1 MNRKTILLVEDAD
14 TLREVLAQILEEDG
28 FDVVAVESVK
38 KAREQFRHAR
48 FDCVLSDF
56 KLPDENGIDLLRTIR
71 EIDRDTPFLIMTAY
85 GTIEIAIE
93 AMQLGANDFIL
104 KPFHPE
110 SLQEKLHQ
118 VIAHRQIVNR
128 ASGSRPKSQ
137 KRFATHNQRTQD
149 VLTQAEKAARVDT
162 TVLLL
167 GESGTGKELIA
178 RAVHNWS
185 PRSEKP
191 FIAINCAAMPAE
203 LLESEFFGHEAGAF
217 TGATQTRVGVLELAS
232 EGTLFLD
239 EVGEMPPQLQVK
251 LLRALQEREIKRVG
265 GNKTIRI
272 NPRIVAAT
280 NVNIEDAL
288 REGRLR
294 EDFYYRLAVI
304 SLRIPPLRERP
315 EDVLPLV
322 DYYREFFTNRAG
334 RDNIQLSEEAASLLC
349 SYPWPGNVR
358 ELENVM
364 ERAVLLAGDIILP
377 EHLGIQALIDFRTL
391 QEAAT
396 TLPEIVAQATR
407 RAEVELIEKALQQTS
422 GNKTQAAKVLGV
434 SYKTLLNKVRDYGLE
449 SERNTPER
457 YLPMAKPSSS
467 TTEQY

>member
-1 MNRKTILLVEDAD
+1 MNKKSILLVEDAD
-14 TLREVLAQILEEDG
+14 TLREVLAQILEEEG
-28 FDVVAVESVK
+28 FDVVAVDSVE
-38 KAREQFRHAR
+38 KAREQFRHSR

-104 KPFHPE
+104 KPFNPE

-118 VIAHRQIVNR
+118 VIEHRQIVHR
-128 ASGSRPKSQ
+128 AAGSRRRSQ
-137 KRFATHNQRTQD
+137 KRFATYNQRTQA

-178 RAVHNWS
+178 RAIHDWS
-185 PRSEKP
+185 PRAEKP
-191 FIAINCAAMPAE
+191 FVAINCAAMPAE

-265 GNKTIRI
+265 GTKTIRI

-280 NVNIEDAL
+280 NVSIEEAL
-288 REGRLR
+288 HQGTLR

-304 SLRIPPLRERP
+304 SLQIPPLRERP
-315 EDVLPLV
+315 EDILPLTN
-322 DYYREFFTNRAG
+322 YYREFFTNRAG
-334 RDNIQLSEEAASLLC
+334 REEIQLSEEALSLLR

-364 ERAVLLAGDIILP
+364 ERAVLLAGDMILP
-377 EHLGIQALIDFRTL
+377 EHLGLQPLIDFRTL

-396 TLPEIVAQATR
+396 TLPEIVAQATK
-407 RAEVELIEKALQQTS
+407 RAEVELIEKALQQTG

-457 YLPMAKPSSS
+457 YLPIAKPSSS

>member
-14 TLREVLAQILEEDG
+14 TLREVLVQILEEDG

-38 KAREQFRHAR
+38 KAREQFRHSR

-118 VIAHRQIVNR
+118 VIAHRQIVSR

-191 FIAINCAAMPAE
+191 FIAINCDAMPAE

-304 SLRIPPLRERP
+304 SLQIPPLRERP
-315 EDVLPLV
+315 EDILPLV
-322 DYYREFFTNRAG
+322 DYCREFFTNRAG
-334 RDNIQLSEEAASLLC
+334 RDTIQLSEDAATLLR

-364 ERAVLLAGDIILP
+364 ER
-377 EHLGIQALIDFRTL
+377 
-391 QEAAT
+391 
-396 TLPEIVAQATR
+396 
-407 RAEVELIEKALQQTS
+407 
-422 GNKTQAAKVLGV
+422 
-434 SYKTLLNKVRDYGLE
+434 
-449 SERNTPER
+449 
-457 YLPMAKPSSS
+457 
-467 TTEQY
+467 

>member
-1 MNRKTILLVEDAD
+1 MDKKSILLVEDAE
-14 TLREVLAQILEEDG
+14 TLREVLAHILEQEG

-38 KAREQFRHAR
+38 QAKRRIQQGH

-56 KLPDENGIDLLRTIR
+56 KLPDENGLDLLRAIR
-71 EIDRDTPFLIMTAY
+71 EFDRETPFLIMTAF

-93 AMQLGANDFIL
+93 AMRLGANDFIL
-104 KPFHPE
+104 KPFNPE
-110 SLQEKLHQ
+110 SLQEKLRQ
-118 VIAHRQIVNR
+118 VIKHKQIVQR
-128 ASGSRPKSQ
+128 SRGGMARNQRK
-137 KRFATHNQRTQD
+137 FATYNQQTQQ
-149 VLTQAEKAARVDT
+149 VLEQAKKAARVDT
-162 TVLLL
+162 TVFLL

-178 RAVHNWS
+178 RSIHNWS
-185 PRSEKP
+185 ARSEEP
-191 FIAINCAAMPAE
+191 FVAINCAAMPAE

-217 TGATQTRVGVLELAS
+217 TGATQTRIGVLELAS

-280 NVNIEDAL
+280 NIDIEEAL
-288 REGRLR
+288 RQGTLR
-294 EDFYYRLAVI
+294 EDFYYRLAVVMFT
-304 SLRIPPLRERP
+304 IPPLRERP
-315 EDVLPLV
+315 EDIMPLA
-322 DYYREFFTNRAG
+322 DYYREYFANRGG
-334 RDNIQLSEEAASLLC
+334 REQVPFSEEAESLLR

-364 ERAVLLAGDIILP
+364 ERAVLLAGNVILP
-377 EHLGIQALIDFRTL
+377 EHLGIQPLIDFQTL

-396 TLPEIVAQATR
+396 TLPEIVALTTR
-407 RAEVELIEKALQQTS
+407 RAEVELIEKVLQQTD
-422 GNKTQAAKVLGV
+422 GNKTQAAKILGV

-449 SERNTPER
+449 EKSKVQGEGAVSYESEVR
-457 YLPMAKPSSS
+457 
-467 TTEQY
+467 